1 MVLELDERT
10 GNLFEIYEIAGI
22 FEITGNRESV
32 DLPTFTPTT
41 VLLTPPGRGAVA
53 TLLFDGPVAL
63 IDAAGL
69 FRAANGKPLAEQAV
83 DVVVFGRWGAEPGE
97 EVVLCRTSETTLEI
111 HCHGGQAARQAIAG
125 DLERLGAPPCD
136 PWEYIERT
144 DGVFARMAARGL
156 AMAPTPRTAASITHQ
171 THGPL
176 RDELIRMADKTTS
189 TEEMSAIIER
199 LLAWE
204 TFGVHLIEPWQVV
217 LFGRPN
223 VGKSSLMNRLAGFER
238 AIVLDVPG
246 TTRDLV
252 TTEIALDGW
261 PIRLTDTAGLRD
273 RADELELSGIERARS
288 RIASA
293 DLRIL
298 VLDRAAPPQDEE
310 LELLRTST
318 APLVVAN
325 KVDQRDAWGTALP
338 PEAIPLSARTGEG
351 VDELMTRILERLVP
365 LVPSAETP
373 VAFDREQ
380 IATLHAARRALAQGD
395 EESARQRVRAIAPKN
410 PSA

>member
-1 MVLELDERT
+1 
-10 GNLFEIYEIAGI
+10 
-22 FEITGNRESV
+22 
-32 DLPTFTPTT
+32 
-41 VLLTPPGRGAVA
+41 
-53 TLLFDGPVAL
+53 
-63 IDAAGL
+63 
-69 FRAANGKPLAEQAV
+69 
-83 DVVVFGRWGAEPGE
+83 
-97 EVVLCRTSETTLEI
+97 
-111 HCHGGQAARQAIAG
+111 
-125 DLERLGAPPCD
+125 
-136 PWEYIERT
+136 
-144 DGVFARMAARGL
+144 
-156 AMAPTPRTAASITHQ
+156 
-171 THGPL
+171 
-176 RDELIRMADKTTS
+176 
-189 TEEMSAIIER
+189 
-199 LLAWE
+199 
-204 TFGVHLIEPWQVV
+204 QVV

-338 PEAIPLSARTGEG
+338 PEAIP
-351 VDELMTRILERLVP
+351 
-365 LVPSAETP
+365 
-373 VAFDREQ
+373 
-380 IATLHAARRALAQGD
+380 
-395 EESARQRVRAIAPKN
+395 
-410 PSA
+410 